1 MSEHIRID
9 TEKQNTYVFVS
20 HFESDDCRV
29 WLSITQLNASCNV
42 QLSEDQAR
50 ELIEAIESVLTEE
63 TEEVKQ

>member
-50 ELIEAIESVLTEE
+50 ELIEAIETVLN
-63 TEEVKQ
+63 EEVKQ

>member
-42 QLSEDQAR
+42 QLSEEQAR
-50 ELIEAIESVLTEE
+50 GLIEAIETVLH
-63 TEEVKQ
+63 EEVKQ